1 MAKNKAKDLVRI
13 LAVSWLAFLVI
24 LSASKSLGYGHWAW
38 GSIERFLG
46 GNLQM
51 HFVMAFILSVLAHLA
66 SSGFWHRG
74 WLLLLLI
81 IGCALDESLQA
92 VLPLRNFNPLDF
104 LVTCA
109 GLLLSSLPF
118 LVSQWRR
125 QVA

>member
-1 MAKNKAKDLVRI
+1 MVRI

-38 GSIERFLG
+38 GGIERFLG

-51 HFVMAFILSVLAHLA
+51 HFVMAFILSLLAHLA

-81 IGCALDESLQA
+81 TGCALDESLQA
-92 VLPLRNFNPLDF
+92 P
-104 LVTCA
+104 CA
-109 GLLLSSLPF
+109 SIVVASSPKLYS
-118 LVSQWRR
+118 LHATLTRYSSGV
-125 QVA
+125 